1 MWPVAAAPVEM
12 LAKPA
17 IEDGRQAQ
25 NCWQSGSGWDGGRQ
39 TGEQCAAC
47 PCMRVAH
54 GGAERD
60 EHRVPQPNPRLT
72 RRSRLRS

>member
-1 MWPVAAAPVEM
+1 MVFSCRLQYASKKLWLVAAAAGEM
-12 LAKPA
+12 LAKTG

-25 NCWQSGSGWDGGRQ
+25 NCWHSGSGRDGGRQ

-60 EHRVPQPNPRLT
+60 EHRAP
-72 RRSRLRS
+72 